1 MKRRRYPAI
10 TGRTTRANACA
21 YPPLGNDL
29 RTVLH
34 YQNHM
39 LLLCTPSAVLLAKQA
54 DHVSGRKME
63 DEANRTSVEA
73 VQPSGKIQL
82 LGLLP

>member
-1 MKRRRYPAI
+1 MCQGER
-10 TGRTTRANACA
+10 
-21 YPPLGNDL
+21 
-29 RTVLH
+29 
-34 YQNHM
+34 
-39 LLLCTPSAVLLAKQA
+39 
-54 DHVSGRKME
+54 ME